1 MIAKIGNCYF
11 KLLYIPIF
19 FKSFKS
25 VISNSLFLDYHAL
38 YEKYPLQDKY
48 PQKE

>member
-19 FKSFKS
+19 FQKFQ
-25 VISNSLFLDYHAL
+25 IRNIEFSLLDYHAL

>member
-11 KLLYIPIF
+11 KLLYILRF
-19 FKSFKS
+19 FFSFNPQCHILS
-25 VISNSLFLDYHAL
+25 FLDYQAVL
-38 YEKYPLQDKY
+38 EKYPLQDKY